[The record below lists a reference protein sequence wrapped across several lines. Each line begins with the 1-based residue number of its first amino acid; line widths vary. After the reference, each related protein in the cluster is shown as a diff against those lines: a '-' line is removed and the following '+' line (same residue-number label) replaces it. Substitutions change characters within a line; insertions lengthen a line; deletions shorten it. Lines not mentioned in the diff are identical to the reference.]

1 MVTNL
6 TFSPYRNTDTLF
18 YVIFTLNLD
27 VYFIGTQ
34 WQDEKIL
41 PNFCI
46 FPFSY
51 FRIFPWIYEKM
62 EKCEN
67 AKIRTN
73 FRIFAFSHFRI
84 FPWKNSKMRKCENAK
99 IGPNFRIFQFSHFS
113 IEKFERLV
121 PDLTLSPYRTTG
133 TFFMCI
139 YSIFRCLLHCK
150 TLKIWQAPEFL
161 IFPISLCLLLKV
173 TISFFLYFYNFIFRL
188 LSYNFIKVFFSR

>member
-1 MVTNL
+1 M
-6 TFSPYRNTDTLF
+6 
-18 YVIFTLNLD
+18 
-27 VYFIGTQ
+27 FISLEHNG
-34 WQDEKIL
+34 KMRK
-41 PNFCI
+41 FC
-46 FPFSY
+46 P
-51 FRIFPWIYEKM
+51 
-62 EKCEN
+62 
-67 AKIRTN
+67 
-73 FRIFAFSHFRI
+73 IFAFSHFPI
-84 FPWKNSKMRKCENAK
+84 FAFFHGYMRKWKNAKMRKFGPIFAFSHFPIFAFFHGKMRKCENAK

-133 TFFMCI
+133 TFFICI
-139 YSIFRCLLHCK
+139 YSIFRCLLHCT